1 MLLSDSH
8 IHTMF
13 SSDSEENP
21 VNVVNNAISLGFKHI
36 CFTDHN
42 DFDAPLE
49 DGKVMFDLDFPEYIK
64 YFQNLKESYKDKINI
79 HIGVEQGLMRSVAD
93 RVNSYDSAKQLDF
106 IIGSSHLVYG
116 EDPYYPEFW
125 EAYDSKKQLDFII
138 GSSHL
143 VYGEDPY
150 YPEFWEKRSAKD
162 TVLTYYESI
171 LDNLGCCHNF
181 DVYGHLDYIA
191 RYIPANSYTY
201 NWHDFNDLIC
211 IILKTIIEQG
221 KGIEIN
227 TAGLKY
233 GMPEPNPC
241 LDIVKIYHD
250 LGGEI
255 ITVGSDAHEVKF
267 FAYRFDVVADMLK
280 NAGFNYYTIFNER
293 KPEFIRL

>member
-1 MLLSDSH
+1 ML
-8 IHTMF
+8 F
-13 SSDSEENP
+13 
-21 VNVVNNAISLGFKHI
+21 
-36 CFTDHN
+36 
-42 DFDAPLE
+42 
-49 DGKVMFDLDFPEYIK
+49 
-64 YFQNLKESYKDKINI
+64 
-79 HIGVEQGLMRSVAD
+79 RS
-93 RVNSYDSAKQLDF
+93 
-106 IIGSSHLVYG
+106 
-116 EDPYYPEFW
+116 
-125 EAYDSKKQLDFII
+125 
-138 GSSHL
+138 
-143 VYGEDPY
+143 

-233 GMPEPNPC
+233 GMTEPNPC
-241 LDIVKIYHD
+241 LDIVKMYHD

>member
-93 RVNSYDSAKQLDF
+93 RVNAYDSA
-106 IIGSSHLVYG
+106 
-116 EDPYYPEFW
+116 
-125 EAYDSKKQLDFII
+125 KQLDFII

-233 GMPEPNPC
+233 GMTEPNPC
-241 LDIVKIYHD
+241 LDIVKMYHD

>member
-1 MLLSDSH
+1 MEDITMLLSDSH

-64 YFQNLKESYKDKINI
+64 YFQNLKESYKNKINI

-93 RVNSYDSAKQLDF
+93 RVNAYDSA
-106 IIGSSHLVYG
+106 
-116 EDPYYPEFW
+116 
-125 EAYDSKKQLDFII
+125 KQLDFII

-162 TVLTYYESI
+162 T
-171 LDNLGCCHNF
+171 
-181 DVYGHLDYIA
+181 
-191 RYIPANSYTY
+191 Y

-221 KGIEIN
+221 KGIEVN

-241 LDIVKIYHD
+241 LDIVKMYHD

>member
-49 DGKVMFDLDFPEYIK
+49 DG
-64 YFQNLKESYKDKINI
+64 
-79 HIGVEQGLMRSVAD
+79 SVAD
-93 RVNSYDSAKQLDF
+93 RVN
-106 IIGSSHLVYG
+106 
-116 EDPYYPEFW
+116 
-125 EAYDSKKQLDFII
+125 AYDSEKQLDFII

-233 GMPEPNPC
+233 GMPEANPC
-241 LDIVKIYHD
+241 LDIVKMYHD

>member
-1 MLLSDSH
+1 MEDITMLLSDSH

-21 VNVVNNAISLGFKHI
+21 VNVVNNAISLGFKYI

-49 DGKVMFDLDFPEYIK
+49 DGKVMFDLDFEEYIK

-93 RVNSYDSAKQLDF
+93 RVN
-106 IIGSSHLVYG
+106 
-116 EDPYYPEFW
+116 
-125 EAYDSKKQLDFII
+125 AYDSKKQLDFII

-233 GMPEPNPC
+233 GMPEANPC
-241 LDIVKIYHD
+241 LDIVKMYHD

>member
-49 DGKVMFDLDFPEYIK
+49 DGKVMFNLDFPEYIK
-64 YFQNLKESYKDKINI
+64 YFQNLKESYKNKINI

-125 EAYDSKKQLDFII
+125 E
-138 GSSHL
+138 
-143 VYGEDPY
+143 
-150 YPEFWEKRSAKD
+150 KRSAKD
-162 TVLTYYESI
+162 TVLTYY
-171 LDNLGCCHNF
+171 
-181 DVYGHLDYIA
+181 
-191 RYIPANSYTY
+191 TY
-201 NWHDFNDLIC
+201 NWHYFNYLIC

-241 LDIVKIYHD
+241 LDIVKMYHN

-267 FAYRFDVVADMLK
+267 FAYRFDVVSDMLK
-280 NAGFNYYTIFNER
+280 NAGFNYYTIFN
-293 KPEFIRL
+293 

>member
-13 SSDSEENP
+13 SYDSEENP

-64 YFQNLKESYKDKINI
+64 YFQNLKESYNDKINI

-125 EAYDSKKQLDFII
+125 E
-138 GSSHL
+138 
-143 VYGEDPY
+143 
-150 YPEFWEKRSAKD
+150 KRSAKD

-171 LDNLGCCHNF
+171 LDNLSCCFISLPTFIWIYSNL
-181 DVYGHLDYIA
+181 VNSLPGSIIKIK
-191 RYIPANSYTY
+191 IPIT
-201 NWHDFNDLIC
+201 
-211 IILKTIIEQG
+211 
-221 KGIEIN
+221 
-227 TAGLKY
+227 
-233 GMPEPNPC
+233 
-241 LDIVKIYHD
+241 
-250 LGGEI
+250 
-255 ITVGSDAHEVKF
+255 ITVTGIYILA
-267 FAYRFDVVADMLK
+267 M
-280 NAGFNYYTIFNER
+280 YYITCS
-293 KPEFIRL
+293 KQ

>member
-125 EAYDSKKQLDFII
+125 E
-138 GSSHL
+138 
-143 VYGEDPY
+143 
-150 YPEFWEKRSAKD
+150 KRSAKD
-162 TVLTYYESI
+162 TVLTYTKVF
-171 LDNLGCCHNF
+171 L
-181 DVYGHLDYIA
+181 
-191 RYIPANSYTY
+191 
-201 NWHDFNDLIC
+201 
-211 IILKTIIEQG
+211 IILAVVTTLMCMVILIILQDIYLPILTHITGTI
-221 KGIEIN
+221 
-227 TAGLKY
+227 L
-233 GMPEPNPC
+233 
-241 LDIVKIYHD
+241 
-250 LGGEI
+250 
-255 ITVGSDAHEVKF
+255 
-267 FAYRFDVVADMLK
+267 
-280 NAGFNYYTIFNER
+280 TI
-293 KPEFIRL
+293 

>member
-64 YFQNLKESYKDKINI
+64 YFQNLKESYKNKINI

-93 RVNSYDSAKQLDF
+93 RVNAYDSA
-106 IIGSSHLVYG
+106 
-116 EDPYYPEFW
+116 
-125 EAYDSKKQLDFII
+125 KQLDFII

-171 LDNLGCCHNF
+171 LDNLG
-181 DVYGHLDYIA
+181 
-191 RYIPANSYTY
+191 
-201 NWHDFNDLIC
+201 DFNDLIC

-221 KGIEIN
+221 KGIEVN

-241 LDIVKIYHD
+241 LDIVKMYHD

>member
-1 MLLSDSH
+1 
-8 IHTMF
+8 
-13 SSDSEENP
+13 
-21 VNVVNNAISLGFKHI
+21 
-36 CFTDHN
+36 
-42 DFDAPLE
+42 
-49 DGKVMFDLDFPEYIK
+49 
-64 YFQNLKESYKDKINI
+64 
-79 HIGVEQGLMRSVAD
+79 MRSVAD
-93 RVNSYDSAKQLDF
+93 RVNSYDSA
-106 IIGSSHLVYG
+106 
-116 EDPYYPEFW
+116 
-125 EAYDSKKQLDFII
+125 KQLDFII

-201 NWHDFNDLIC
+201 DWHDFNDLIC
-211 IILKTIIEQG
+211 LILKTIIEQG

-241 LDIVKIYHD
+241 LDIVKMYHD

>member
-64 YFQNLKESYKDKINI
+64 YFQNLKESYNDKINI

-93 RVNSYDSAKQLDF
+93 RVN
-106 IIGSSHLVYG
+106 
-116 EDPYYPEFW
+116 
-125 EAYDSKKQLDFII
+125 AYDSEKQLDFII

-181 DVYGHLDYIA
+181 DVYGAGPGTPSVGCKAAFHRPLS
-191 RYIPANSYTY
+191 ANDSC
-201 NWHDFNDLIC
+201 HID
-211 IILKTIIEQG
+211 
-221 KGIEIN
+221 
-227 TAGLKY
+227 
-233 GMPEPNPC
+233 
-241 LDIVKIYHD
+241 
-250 LGGEI
+250 
-255 ITVGSDAHEVKF
+255 
-267 FAYRFDVVADMLK
+267 
-280 NAGFNYYTIFNER
+280 NYSCQYQDSIDKESCQEE
-293 KPEFIRL
+293 K

>member
-1 MLLSDSH
+1 M
-8 IHTMF
+8 
-13 SSDSEENP
+13 
-21 VNVVNNAISLGFKHI
+21 
-36 CFTDHN
+36 
-42 DFDAPLE
+42 
-49 DGKVMFDLDFPEYIK
+49 
-64 YFQNLKESYKDKINI
+64 
-79 HIGVEQGLMRSVAD
+79 
-93 RVNSYDSAKQLDF
+93 
-106 IIGSSHLVYG
+106 
-116 EDPYYPEFW
+116 
-125 EAYDSKKQLDFII
+125 
-138 GSSHL
+138 
-143 VYGEDPY
+143 
-150 YPEFWEKRSAKD
+150 
-162 TVLTYYESI
+162 
-171 LDNLGCCHNF
+171 
-181 DVYGHLDYIA
+181 YGHLDYIA

-211 IILKTIIEQG
+211 LILKTIIEQG

-241 LDIVKIYHD
+241 LDIVKMYND

>member
-13 SSDSEENP
+13 SSDSEEDP

-49 DGKVMFDLDFPEYIK
+49 DGKVMF
-64 YFQNLKESYKDKINI
+64 
-79 HIGVEQGLMRSVAD
+79 EQGLMRSVAD
-93 RVNSYDSAKQLDF
+93 RVN
-106 IIGSSHLVYG
+106 
-116 EDPYYPEFW
+116 
-125 EAYDSKKQLDFII
+125 AYDSKKQLDFII

-171 LDNLGCCHNF
+171 LDNLSCCHNF

-201 NWHDFNDLIC
+201 DWHDFNDLIC

-233 GMPEPNPC
+233 GMTEPNPC
-241 LDIVKIYHD
+241 LDIVKMYHD